1 MDKAELNEW
10 AGRCPVRR
18 LRERLVKEGIL
29 SPRQCD
35 AIEAEMIDKVDAA
48 VAFGDQSPFPEPE
61 AALEDLWVS

>member
-1 MDKAELNEW
+1 MII
-10 AGRCPVRR
+10 RTFFT
-18 LRERLVKEGIL
+18 
-29 SPRQCD
+29 D